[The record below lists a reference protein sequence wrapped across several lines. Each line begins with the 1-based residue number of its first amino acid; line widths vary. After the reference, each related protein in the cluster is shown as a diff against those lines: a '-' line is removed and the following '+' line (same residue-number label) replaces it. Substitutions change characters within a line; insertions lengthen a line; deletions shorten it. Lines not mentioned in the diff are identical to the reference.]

1 MILVSPVSTQTFP
14 VVVTALTLKPEKILL
29 LSTLKVRKFEKFL
42 KNVLTYSGIE
52 VEIKTIEP
60 YNRKSIVSSVSDI
73 SGDVLYL
80 LNCGTKY
87 TAMVLFDIAGKDKV
101 IYYTPDGKLLSLD
114 GEIVAEIKNDLLDVE
129 IHSAM
134 YGFKIKSEVQEIGK
148 IVERKALT
156 YYVAFNYKKFTL
168 ILNKIQGQFLP
179 KGLFSP
185 DFYSLTV
192 KYQVIKPHGGK
203 YLVFDE
209 GYLRGKWFEEFV
221 FLKLIE
227 RGFYDVHIGVVI
239 NWYDSDVVNEIDVI
253 AVKNNRLHLF
263 SCKTGKNINVFSK
276 HLYELHELTKR
287 IGGDFGKGY
296 LCIAPAVLN
305 TKRPSVKAFPSMP
318 KKPFDRR
325 DSDWQKFLN
334 SEEGKKYKEAW
345 SAYTSLKFLTKRANL
360 MDLQILT
367 VEDLI
372 SGDWH

>member
-14 VVVTALTLKPEKILL
+14 IVVTALTLKPEKVIL
-29 LSTLKVRKFEKFL
+29 LSTPKVRKFEKFL

-60 YNRKSIVSSVSDI
+60 YNRESIVSSVSDI
-73 SGDVLYL
+73 SDDVLYL

-87 TAMVLFDIAGKDKV
+87 TAMVLFDIAGKDRV
-101 IYYTPDGKLLSLD
+101 IYYTPGGKLLSLD
-114 GEIVAEIKNDLLDVE
+114 GEVIAEIKNDLLDVE

-134 YGFKIKSEVQEIGK
+134 YGFKIRSEIQEIDK
-148 IVERKALT
+148 IVERKPLT
-156 YYVAFNYKKFTL
+156 YYIAFNYKK
-168 ILNKIQGQFLP
+168 IIPVVNKIQNQILSKNVLP
-179 KGLFSP
+179 LE
-185 DFYSLTV
+185 FYSLAAR
-192 KYQVIKPHGGK
+192 YSLIKPHGGK
-203 YLVFDE
+203 YFVFDDS
-209 GYLRGKWFEEFV
+209 YLRGKWFEEFV

-227 RGFYDVHIGVVI
+227 KGFYDVHIGVVI

-296 LCIAPAVLN
+296 LCIAPVVSNA
-305 TKRPSVKAFPSMP
+305 KKPSRKEFPSIP
-318 KKPFDRR
+318 KKPFNLKDL
-325 DSDWQKFLN
+325 DWQKFLN
-334 SEEGKKYKEAW
+334 SEEGKRYKEVW
-345 SAYTSLKFLTKRANL
+345 SAYNSLKFLTKRANL

-367 VEDLI
+367 VKDLI